1 MGIARTAL
9 RTPRRANKSIDHE
22 NGTSRPK
29 TNIPYQQNEEE
40 EEEEEEE
47 EQEEDTST
55 LTRPP
60 KPVSSGSVVHK
71 GLS

>member
-1 MGIARTAL
+1 VGIARTAL
-9 RTPRRANKSIDHE
+9 STPRRANKSIDHE

-40 EEEEEEE
+40 EEEEEE
-47 EQEEDTST
+47 DTST